1 MSAALLGAGA
11 WQGRGFTVATL
22 AAALMLCS
30 VSLEGGTVVILG
42 VTLGVTRLPP
52 KYTTLYLCWF
62 YVPSSVVGTS
72 TDAMGANSKPNV
84 RFLLSLWSGGT
95 GDVWKVG
102 AFTLFDIKSMDGT
115 GHW

>member
-42 VTLGVTRLPP
+42 VTLGVTR
-52 KYTTLYLCWF
+52 K
-62 YVPSSVVGTS
+62 VS
-72 TDAMGANSKPNV
+72 TG
-84 RFLLSLWSGGT
+84 
-95 GDVWKVG
+95 
-102 AFTLFDIKSMDGT
+102 
-115 GHW
+115 